1 MAPMR
6 ATSLLLLP
14 SASEDATSR
23 HRGSRCLE
31 RKYKLTSICEADS
44 VTPGFPQL
52 RRFGTSLFRTLRSND
67 LLLFALLFP
76 ISVRALP
83 EILAGRWPLGTDTVW
98 IYAPFL
104 KSVNTQG
111 LEKSLEDVFSL
122 HGAPLFLVLLGSVE
136 ALVGADPFLLI
147 KAAAPLLHG
156 FLVFSM
162 FYFAKRGL
170 DWDRRRC
177 FLVVVLATLY
187 FVPLRFSW
195 DMYKNGFGLAL
206 LIMAFTH
213 LKSSPTWRD
222 RGAFVAFAAMSI
234 LSSEL
239 TTLLIGAVAGV
250 LFLFDRFRRDRWSV
264 EIAVTSIVALFAAF
278 VYAGVLFPVAPPATP
293 LAALPRGSMFPYDYV
308 GATDGMYSYA
318 SLADVYAGVLVL
330 STIVLAP
337 LVPFAWLGLHNERR
351 LWAWSGILEVFAFS
365 ILVMPYAAIPVWHRW
380 LFMLVFPLIFFNVQG
395 LARYRRRI
403 ALLFVAGIIVLAASF
418 LALPPGSPLPYF
430 ANPETLPYVPSSM
443 MQNTVPLQNCQ
454 EIVDAVRWL
463 NGMPFNQSVLLAPIS
478 FFGWAELYSTI
489 PRIYGFVSPRQVDG
503 GNFSGYQHVLL
514 LYWAPQQG
522 WYDPQLMPSGMAAIH
537 VSGQIAIYQRPAGA

>member
-1 MAPMR
+1 MLADPVKLSFPNFR
-6 ATSLLLLP
+6 LLWTSLVG
-14 SASEDATSR
+14 R
-23 HRGSRCLE
+23 IG
-31 RKYKLTSICEADS
+31 
-44 VTPGFPQL
+44 
-52 RRFGTSLFRTLRSND
+52 SND
-67 LLLFALLFP
+67 LLLFAVLFP
-76 ISVRALP
+76 IAVRTIP
-83 EILAGRWPLGTDTVW
+83 EILAGPWPLGTDTVW

-104 KSVNTQG
+104 NGVSKQG
-111 LEKSLEDVFSL
+111 LWPPLEGILSIRS
-122 HGAPLFLVLLGSVE
+122 APLFFVLVGTVE

-162 FYFAKRGL
+162 FYFAKKGL
-170 DWDRRRC
+170 RWDRSRC
-177 FLVVVLATLY
+177 ILVVVLASLY
-187 FVPLRFSW
+187 FIPLRFSW

-206 LIMAFTH
+206 LILAFTH

-278 VYAGVLFPVAPPATP
+278 VYAGALFPVAPPATP

-337 LVPFAWLGLHNERR
+337 LVPFAWLGLHTERR
-351 LWAWSGILEVFAFS
+351 LWAWSGILAVFAFS

-380 LFMLVFPLIFFNVQG
+380 LFMLVFPLIFLNVQG